1 MEVISDL
8 HFYLKFLRSV
18 TILIKRSTNN
28 FMKILAVIL
37 MFLALGQPII
47 FIVGMIKPQ
56 YVLPKKLNIKRKR
69 LFIFGV
75 SFFLFF
81 LFAVISGHNLPKISE
96 TKNLDSSDS
105 AITNNYVETR
115 EPEPQKILSDSDIVN
130 LYKVQFDSLYNE
142 LMKLDKVSDVFSN
155 RKAFHKKIQKLLFEN
170 WWVTMEQI
178 DSTRQALP
186 LSRKEYDKACRK
198 YDKQYARFIL
208 YGSEDKDNIEF
219 WAKESS
225 IVLLNKL
232 LREPESLVIEKVKC
246 IGKTKKG
253 WQCII
258 DYRAKNG
265 FGGYTRE
272 YITLIMAYNEEQD
285 IFKCVDVKS
294 KYY

>member
-1 MEVISDL
+1 
-8 HFYLKFLRSV
+8 
-18 TILIKRSTNN
+18 
-28 FMKILAVIL
+28 

-81 LFAVISGHNLPKISE
+81 LFAVIAGHNLPKISE

-105 AITNNYVETR
+105 AITDNYVEKR
-115 EPEPQKILSDSDIVN
+115 EPEPQKVLSDSDIAN

-142 LMKLDKVSDVFSN
+142 LMELDRVSDVFSN
-155 RKAFHKKIQKLLFEN
+155 RKASHKKIQKLLFEN

-178 DSTRQALP
+178 DSTRQTLP

-198 YDKQYARFIL
+198 YDKQFGRFIL
-208 YGSEDKDNIEF
+208 YGDEDRERIKF
-219 WAKESS
+219 WAKSEAQRILSQLA
-225 IVLLNKL
+225 VD
-232 LREPESLVIEKVKC
+232 PESLVVEKVIC
-246 IGKTKKG
+246 NGKTNKG
-253 WQCII
+253 WKCTVI
-258 DYRAKNG
+258 YRAKNG
-265 FGGYTRE
+265 FGGYVRE

-285 IFKCVDVKS
+285 LFECVDVR
-294 KYY
+294 